1 MPGNAAEKQLR
12 KTYAMRTN
20 VGSNSKYSAIP
31 PHTPAMS
38 LSFDFVNLLFI
49 MSLMFIFNLFNYFVD
64 AKAEKFHLLYHL
76 CYGVVEKFLA
86 TL

>member
-31 PHTPAMS
+31 PQTPDNI
-38 LSFDFVNLLFI
+38 LSSDFVNLLFI
-49 MSLMFIFNLFNYFVD
+49 MSLMFIFNLFNHFVD
-64 AKAEKFHLLYHL
+64 AKAEKFHFLYHL
-76 CYGVVEKFLA
+76 RHGVVEKFLA